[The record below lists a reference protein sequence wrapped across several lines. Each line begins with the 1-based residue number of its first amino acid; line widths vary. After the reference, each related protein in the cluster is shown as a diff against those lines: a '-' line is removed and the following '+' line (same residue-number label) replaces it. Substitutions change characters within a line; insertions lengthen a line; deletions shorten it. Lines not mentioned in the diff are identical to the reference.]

1 MNSPLD
7 SFKIY
12 RNSFRKNINRL
23 LQSLQNVFHF
33 TVIHILD
40 YSSIYYNIYTYTR
53 IQLGTGEPQWVQATT
68 PKKTLERTTS

>member
-40 YSSIYYNIYTYTR
+40 YSSIYYNIYKSKTE
-53 IQLGTGEPQWVQATT
+53 IQIS
-68 PKKTLERTTS
+68 KKIIIFFFYEG